1 MKLRNYLFLA
11 ILAIILLMG
20 AACRQEKATWRGTI
34 SEQNG
39 VTVIKN
45 PVEPMYAEQV
55 LTLEKELTVGG
66 AGTGGEA
73 AFSSLEGV
81 DIDEDE
87 NIFILSAKDAAV
99 FVYDRSGI
107 FMRKFGRLGQGPGE
121 LLTPV
126 AISIRDDR
134 VMISDR
140 ARKISFFSLS
150 GDFINSFSVGQ
161 YSLLE
166 TSLDARG
173 NIYGLEAG
181 MSGDNPAFKLL
192 KFDQEMKLKGE
203 LARYLVPEPQK
214 GLDSFMSSPFFQ
226 IGPDNTVI
234 FSRPESYIFK
244 YYDDN
249 GKLIRQVK
257 KAYKPVRITDEE
269 KNEMKQKL
277 PSHQGSRFAYHP
289 GCGRFVCSD
298 QGWLLVQTFEKSAN
312 GYYVFDMFDEQ
323 GRFLTR
329 IPLRGQPKIW
339 KKGKLYCREEDE
351 AGFQLLIRYSFK
363 WKQSPA

>member
-1 MKLRNYLFLA
+1 MKLRNCLLLA
-11 ILAIILLMG
+11 MLLSFILVAV
-20 AACRQEKATWRGTI
+20 ACRQEKATWRGTI
-34 SEQNG
+34 SEENG
-39 VTVIKN
+39 VTIIKN
-45 PVEPMYAEQV
+45 PAKPMYTEQV
-55 LTLEKELTVGG
+55 LTLAKELTVGG
-66 AGTGGEA
+66 AGTGGDA
-73 AFSSLEGV
+73 AFSSLEGF

-99 FVYDRSGI
+99 FVYDRSGM
-107 FMRKFGRLGQGPGE
+107 FMRKFGRRGQGPGE
-121 LLTPV
+121 LLTPA
-126 AISIRDDR
+126 AISIRADR
-134 VMISDR
+134 VMISDL

-161 YSLLE
+161 YLLLG

-214 GLDSFMSSPFFQ
+214 GLDPFMSSPFFQ

-234 FSRPESYIFK
+234 FSRPESYIFE

-289 GCGRFVCSD
+289 GCGIFVCND
-298 QGWLLVQTFEKSAN
+298 QGWLLVQTFEKSAA
-312 GYYVFDMFDEQ
+312 GYYIFDVFDEQ

-329 IPLRGQPKIW
+329 IPLPGEPKIW
-339 KKGKLYCREEDE
+339 KKSKLYCREEDE
-351 AGFQLLIRYSFK
+351 AGFQLLIRYSLK
-363 WKQSPA
+363 SKLE

>member
-1 MKLRNYLFLA
+1 MKLRNCLLSV
-11 ILAIILLMG
+11 ILASIVFLG
-20 AACRQEKATWRGTI
+20 SGCRHEKAGWRGTI
-34 SEQNG
+34 SQKDG
-39 VTVIKN
+39 VITISN
-45 PVEPMYAEQV
+45 PEKPMYSGQV
-55 LTLEKELTVGG
+55 MNLEEELMVGG
-66 AGTGGEA
+66 VGRSGES
-73 AFSSLEGV
+73 AFSSFQAV
-81 DIDEDE
+81 DIDEDQ
-87 NIFILSAKDAAV
+87 NIFILSTKDAAV

-121 LLTPV
+121 SIIPV
-126 AISIRDDR
+126 AISIRADR

-140 ARKISFFSLS
+140 ARKISFFRLS

-203 LARYLVPEPQK
+203 VARYLVPEPQK
-214 GLDSFMSSPFFQ
+214 GLDPFMSSPFFQ
-226 IGPDNTVI
+226 VGPDNTVI
-234 FSRPESYIFK
+234 FSRPESYIFE

-269 KNEMKQKL
+269 KNEMKRKL

-289 GCGRFVCSD
+289 GCGRFICSD
-298 QGWLLVQTFEKSAN
+298 EGWLLVQTFEKSAE
-312 GYYVFDMFDEQ
+312 GYYIFDVFDEQ
-323 GRFLTR
+323 GRFLTK
-329 IPLRGQPKIW
+329 IPLPGEPKIW

-351 AGFQLLIRYSFK
+351 AGFQLLIRYSLQ
-363 WKQSPA
+363 WKK